1 MLIEH
6 AHSMCTDKESD
17 DPDGGFRGYATNSY
31 VSMSLFKVTKLSKSI
46 DTDRILDDWIR
57 KQKHQRK

>member
-46 DTDRILDDWIR
+46 DTDRILDD
-57 KQKHQRK
+57 